1 VGHDHAQIER
11 AFLREVRGRPQG
23 DFMSELLAVSNT
35 ELADRVADV
44 IFIHGLDGNAQ
55 TTWQIAGRQD
65 TFWPAWLGEDLPNIG
80 VWSLGY
86 EVSSLAWRGTTMPL
100 SDRALNALTL
110 LDTYDIGK
118 RPLVFIVH
126 SMGGLLVK
134 QMLRH
139 ARDLND
145 PAWTA
150 VMNAARGIV
159 FLSTPHSG
167 SDIASWVEHV
177 GTLLRA
183 SVSIK
188 ELKAHDP
195 RLRELN
201 IWYRNNVG
209 TLGIKTQVYYE
220 KYSTRGVL
228 VVNATSADPGISGV
242 TPVPMDADHS
252 TITKPEDRNTLIYRS
267 VKRFVESCLA
277 EPPRR
282 EPESATNPR

>member
-1 VGHDHAQIER
+1 
-11 AFLREVRGRPQG
+11 
-23 DFMSELLAVSNT
+23 MSELLAVFNT
-35 ELADRVADV
+35 EQADRAADV
-44 IFIHGLDGNAQ
+44 IFIHGLNGDAQ
-55 TTWQIAGRQD
+55 TTWQIADRQD

-86 EVSSLAWRGTTMPL
+86 EVSSSAWSGTTMPL
-100 SDRALNALTL
+100 ADRAVNALTL
-110 LDTYDIGK
+110 LAVDDIGK
-118 RPLVFIVH
+118 RPVVFIVH

-145 PAWTA
+145 PAWKA
-150 VMNAARGIV
+150 VIDATRGIV

-167 SDIASWVEHV
+167 SDIASWVKHV

-183 SVSIK
+183 SVSIR
-188 ELKAHDP
+188 ELEAHEP

-201 IWYRNNVG
+201 VWYRNNVA

-220 KYSTRGVL
+220 KNPLRGVL

-252 TITKPEDRNTLIYRS
+252 TISKPENRKTLLYRA
-267 VKRFVESCLA
+267 VRRFVEDCLA
-277 EPPRR
+277 EPPRGVL
-282 EPESATNPR
+282 EPAANPR